1 MQIDCIVIGAG
12 AAGYFASAEMLRM
25 KPGIKILMLEKTAKT
40 LAKVRISGGGRCNV
54 THDCLDPE
62 ALLQFYPRGNPWLRP
77 AFQRFSVKDT
87 LRWFQERGVSIV
99 READG
104 RMFPASNDSATIVQ
118 TLEKA
123 VRQAGFMLRFHAVV
137 RAIVP
142 TDSGFRVELTEG
154 EALECKTV
162 LVASGGGPTAR
173 SLDFLDGLD
182 LNRIPPVPSLF
193 TFNLFQHP
201 WKELAG
207 VSVPDA
213 EVKIS
218 GTPFRFRG
226 PVLATHWGLS
236 GPAVLKLSAFA
247 ARWMA
252 EREYRYGVEIDFL
265 PAISTKELDEK
276 LRQYQE
282 AHPKQKPEGHP
293 LFEISR
299 RLWEQLCRESGLAD
313 CYNWAEAGKKKRL
326 ALVDLLKAKK
336 FQAQGKTTYKEEF
349 VTAGGVDLNEIDPE
363 RCESRRHPGLFFAG
377 EVLDVDGITG
387 GFNFQAAWS
396 TAHTAA
402 VAICG
407 PAPRPP
413 KGEPGS

>member
-1 MQIDCIVIGAG
+1 MQADSIVIGAG
-12 AAGYFASAEMLRM
+12 AAGYFASAELLRLQ
-25 KPGIKILMLEKTAKT
+25 PGIRILMLEKTGKT
-40 LAKVRISGGGRCNV
+40 LSKVRISGGGRCNV

-62 ALLQFYPRGNPWLRP
+62 ALLQFYPRGNPWLQA
-77 AFQRFSVKDT
+77 AFARFSVGDT
-87 LRWFQERGVSIV
+87 LRWFRERGVPIV

-104 RMFPASNDSATIVQ
+104 RMFPSSNNSLSIVNA
-118 TLEKA
+118 LEKG
-123 VRQAGFMLRFHAVV
+123 VRQPGFQLRHHAVV
-137 RAIVP
+137 RSIQP
-142 TDSGFRVELTEG
+142 QENGFRVELEG
-154 EALECKTV
+154 GELLETRFV
-162 LVASGGGPTAR
+162 LVASGGGPNAR
-173 SLDFLDGLD
+173 SLDFLDGLN
-182 LNRIPPVPSLF
+182 LNRVQPVPSLF

-207 VSVPDA
+207 LSVPDA
-213 EVKIS
+213 EVKIT
-218 GTPFRFRG
+218 GTAFRFRG

-265 PAISTKELDEK
+265 PSLSAKDLDEK
-276 LRQYQE
+276 LRIYQE
-282 AHPKQKPEGHP
+282 SHPKQKPEGHP
-293 LFEISR
+293 LFDLPR

-313 CYNWAEAGKKKRL
+313 SYNWAEAGKKKRL
-326 ALVDLLKAKK
+326 ALVECLKNKR

-349 VTAGGVDLNEIDPE
+349 VTAGGIDLAEIDPD
-363 RCESRRHPGLFFAG
+363 RCESRQHPGLFFAG

-402 VAICG
+402 VWMARG
-407 PAPRPP
+407 F
-413 KGEPGS
+413 KV